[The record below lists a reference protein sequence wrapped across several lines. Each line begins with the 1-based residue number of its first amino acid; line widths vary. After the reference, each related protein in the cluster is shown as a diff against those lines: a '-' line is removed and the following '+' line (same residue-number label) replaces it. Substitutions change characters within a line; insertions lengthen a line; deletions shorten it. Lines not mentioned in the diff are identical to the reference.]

1 VPRQHAVPIAIARQ
15 FSISYGSQSSGL
27 NNLTQGI
34 NAKVFRP
41 SNHVDNLIMSNTS
54 LCEKHKVVLQGHKLV
69 WRRLNTRSCVK
80 IQHKCFKSVF
90 SVYDRPYSTIVLA
103 YYRFYSLTIVYSSV
117 GSLYYSIL

>member
-1 VPRQHAVPIAIARQ
+1 VSRQHAVPIAIARQ

-69 WRRLNTRSCVK
+69 LQGHKLVWRRLNTRSCVK
-80 IQHKCFKSVF
+80 IQHKCFKSVPAAK
-90 SVYDRPYSTIVLA
+90 SGNQVAVEGLMR
-103 YYRFYSLTIVYSSV
+103 
-117 GSLYYSIL
+117 

>member
-1 VPRQHAVPIAIARQ
+1 MPRQHAVPIAIARQ

-41 SNHVDNLIMSNTS
+41 SNHVDNLIMSNTR
-54 LCEKHKVVLQGHKLV
+54 LCAQGCAARHKLV

-80 IQHKCFKSVF
+80 IQHKCFKSVNNNIAFLF
-90 SVYDRPYSTIVLA
+90 SSTFSISTIQ
-103 YYRFYSLTIVYSSV
+103 
-117 GSLYYSIL
+117 

>member
-15 FSISYGSQSSGL
+15 FLISYGSQSSGL

-41 SNHVDNLIMSNTS
+41 SNHVDNLIMYNTS

-69 WRRLNTRSCVK
+69 
-80 IQHKCFKSVF
+80 SVF
-90 SVYDRPYSTIVLA
+90 FPLTITVTEISVNGKTSI
-103 YYRFYSLTIVYSSV
+103 SLTLTIIVTKIHAKTV
-117 GSLYYSIL
+117 T